1 MSDVTSSEL
10 GESMLVAADALAGV
24 KSDKDSNDGTATVT
38 ESELST
44 AVTDAGCDVRFTSGV
59 IKTAQGGGACSELE
73 IFYDRLVV
81 DPIDAVEQY
90 LRRAATLLMDPS
102 QKTVVFRT
110 LDEMSSD
117 A

>member
-1 MSDVTSSEL
+1 MARLDFLRISTICLLLTSQTAIGAPDMSKMDSFN
-10 GESMLVAADALAGV
+10 AAPFGMTID
-24 KSDKDSNDGTATVT
+24 DNDPKTYG
-38 ESELST
+38 
-44 AVTDAGCDVRFTSGV
+44 
-59 IKTAQGGGACSELE
+59 IKWAEPRK
-73 IFYDRLVV
+73 IRRVV
-81 DPIDAVEQY
+81 VQFNENPPAPDAVEQY